1 MRRDLFIIPHQ
12 PFDWEIPIFG
22 FGWALALWILISA
35 IWLIC
40 QVYRRGW
47 NSEII
52 GFLPLF
58 VMVAVAVRYLL
69 PNLEIVDATGTTVG
83 LPIRGYGLMLLL
95 GVVSGL
101 LLAAWRAQ
109 QSKIDPEHI
118 YSLGFAMIV
127 SGILG
132 ARLFYV
138 VQFWDDFATVVQNG
152 QRVPVGL
159 VPLLKNLMNIAEGG
173 LVVYG
178 SAIGAFLAAWWYL
191 RRHQLPKL
199 LIADVIAP
207 SLFLGLSLGRIGCL
221 LNGCCY
227 GDFCDLSWGLSFPPG
242 SPAFQ
247 QQQQD
252 GSLASARLGATFAL
266 DSQNHVQ
273 IQHVVSGSA
282 AARAGTMAGDRVLRI
297 NGRPADSL
305 SAARSLSVSGNR
317 EIEIET
323 DKKVIRWAL
332 PAIQET
338 SLPVHPTQVYSAIN
352 AALLCLFLIALS
364 PFGLPEGAVF
374 ATGMTI
380 YPISRFILEMVRA
393 ELPIMLGLTI
403 SQLTSLGLIL
413 FATGVWYRISHR
425 G

>member
-22 FGWALALWILISA
+22 FGLALALWMLISA
-35 IWLIC
+35 IWLIY

-52 GFLPLF
+52 AFLPVF
-58 VMVAVAVRYLL
+58 AVVAVAVRYLL
-69 PNLEIVDATGTTVG
+69 PNLEIVDAAGTTVG

-101 LLAAWRAQ
+101 VLAAWRAQ

-152 QRVPVGL
+152 QRVPVGF

-227 GDFCDLSWGLSFPPG
+227 GDLCDLSWGLSFPP
-242 SPAFQ
+242 
-247 QQQQD
+247 
-252 GSLASARLGATFAL
+252 
-266 DSQNHVQ
+266 
-273 IQHVVSGSA
+273 A
-282 AARAGTMAGDRVLRI
+282 AATR
-297 NGRPADSL
+297 
-305 SAARSLSVSGNR
+305 
-317 EIEIET
+317 
-323 DKKVIRWAL
+323 
-332 PAIQET
+332 
-338 SLPVHPTQVYSAIN
+338 
-352 AALLCLFLIALS
+352 
-364 PFGLPEGAVF
+364 
-374 ATGMTI
+374 
-380 YPISRFILEMVRA
+380 
-393 ELPIMLGLTI
+393 
-403 SQLTSLGLIL
+403 
-413 FATGVWYRISHR
+413 
-425 G
+425 

>member
-22 FGWALALWILISA
+22 FGLALALWMLISV
-35 IWLIC
+35 IWLIY

-52 GFLPLF
+52 AFLPVF
-58 VMVAVAVRYLL
+58 AVVAVAVRYLL

-101 LLAAWRAQ
+101 VLAAWRAQ

-152 QRVPVGL
+152 QRVPVGF

-191 RRHQLPKL
+191 RHHQLPKL
-199 LIADVIAP
+199 LILIHPV
-207 SLFLGLSLGRIGCL
+207 LVL
-221 LNGCCY
+221 L
-227 GDFCDLSWGLSFPPG
+227 
-242 SPAFQ
+242 
-247 QQQQD
+247 
-252 GSLASARLGATFAL
+252 
-266 DSQNHVQ
+266 
-273 IQHVVSGSA
+273 I
-282 AARAGTMAGDRVLRI
+282 TMPIVMAIFYRV
-297 NGRPADSL
+297 
-305 SAARSLSVSGNR
+305 
-317 EIEIET
+317 
-323 DKKVIRWAL
+323 K
-332 PAIQET
+332 
-338 SLPVHPTQVYSAIN
+338 
-352 AALLCLFLIALS
+352 
-364 PFGLPEGAVF
+364 
-374 ATGMTI
+374 
-380 YPISRFILEMVRA
+380 
-393 ELPIMLGLTI
+393 
-403 SQLTSLGLIL
+403 
-413 FATGVWYRISHR
+413 
-425 G
+425 